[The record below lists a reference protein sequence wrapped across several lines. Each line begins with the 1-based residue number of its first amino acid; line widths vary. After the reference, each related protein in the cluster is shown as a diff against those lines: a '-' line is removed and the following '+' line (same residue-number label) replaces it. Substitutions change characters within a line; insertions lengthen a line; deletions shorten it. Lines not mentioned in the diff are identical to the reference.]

1 MFPNAKICITPNRCE
16 QEGKRRG
23 IICVLYHERLRAGG
37 GRPNHHRYGGLSG
50 NDLPFR
56 GRRGRIRP
64 HPGPSK
70 MVSNLREKG
79 LVTAQKY
86 GEIHLTDSGWTF
98 GRYLLYRH
106 ELLHQFLCF
115 LNHSQNELEQV
126 EKIEHFVD
134 EKTVRSIQAF
144 LDSLTRDGGT

>member
-37 GRPNHHRYGGLSG
+37 GRRLEEEEAGPV
-50 NDLPFR
+50 
-56 GRRGRIRP
+56 RIRALSQKLHVKP
-64 HPGPSK
+64 SSASK

-86 GEIHLTDSGWTF
+86 GEIHLTDSGRTF